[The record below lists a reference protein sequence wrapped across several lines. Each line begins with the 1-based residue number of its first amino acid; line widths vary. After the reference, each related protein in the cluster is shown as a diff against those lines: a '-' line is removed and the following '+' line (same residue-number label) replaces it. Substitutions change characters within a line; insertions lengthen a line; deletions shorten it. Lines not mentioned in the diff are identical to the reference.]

1 MFVFSRL
8 RAATICA
15 ALLSVASPIR
25 AQDTNTTTPSHIGI
39 LLFPSFE
46 PTDVFGPVEVFQ
58 ALGRGHTHISLSLI
72 SNSFDDTLAPVSTAP
87 PADRNALNSTAY
99 VAVVPTHTLAAPP
112 PDLDVLFVPGG
123 IGTRLSGLEPT
134 IAYINATY
142 PALHSLVGVCTG
154 ASLLARAGVLDGRRA
169 TTNKHSWHSMIP
181 YGPKTDWQQYARV
194 VRDGNVWTAG
204 GVSAATDAALS
215 FVAAT
220 WGEGV
225 ARTVAN
231 EIEYEW
237 RNDPDFDVF
246 GWVWP

>member
-15 ALLSVASPIR
+15 ALLSVASPAIR
-25 AQDTNTTTPSHIGI
+25 AQDTNITTPSHIGI

-46 PTDVFGPVEVFQ
+46 PTDVFGPIEVFQ
-58 ALGRGHTHISLSLI
+58 ALGRGHVQISLSLI
-72 SNSFDDTLAPVSTAP
+72 SNSFNDTLAPVSTAP
-87 PADRNALNSTAY
+87 PADKNTLKSTAY

-112 PDLDVLFVPGG
+112 PNLEVLF
-123 IGTRLSGLEPT
+123 PT

-154 ASLLARAGVLDGRRA
+154 VSLLARAGVLDGRRA

-194 VRDGNVWTAG
+194 VQDGNVWTAG

-220 WGEGV
+220 WGEGM

-246 GWVWP
+246 GWIWP